1 MRGRD
6 TERTGSWDQ
15 ATGMSRRD
23 FLAASFLAGG
33 TAGLFAGPTGAGETP
48 MPRAKLQLVFEANV
62 FADDVF
68 V

>member
-1 MRGRD
+1 MRGRE

-15 ATGMSRRD
+15 VKGMSRRD
-23 FLAASFLAGG
+23 FLAASFLAGA

-48 MPRAKLQLVFEANV
+48 MPRPKLQLVFEKDV

-68 V
+68 G